1 MDACNPSPAQGAD
14 AIRSWRTELAR
25 KIASSLGSSEDRTTA
40 IPRLSLHRRNTP
52 TAPCSATY
60 EPSVVVI
67 AQGRKQVDLGHRS
80 FIYDESRYLLT
91 SIHLPIVSRVVEAS
105 EKAPCLALVLR
116 LEVPLVRELLSR
128 EDVLI
133 PPLPPQGPALSTGEV
148 TVELLSA
155 FCRLLDLT
163 ETPEDIPFLAGLIE
177 REIVYRILRG
187 PGGPRLRAIATQG
200 DWSHRTARAIAWIRA
215 NYEKP
220 LRVQELARMAGMG
233 VSTLHHHFRALTD
246 LSPLQYQKRLR
257 LQAARARMLVHGVDA
272 ATAAFEVGY
281 ESASQFSREY
291 RRFFGRPPMQDVRL
305 LRLRD
310 TPPTEA
316 VSSMPGTAQ
325 PTTQPVPG

>member
-1 MDACNPSPAQGAD
+1 MDAYNPSPSQESD
-14 AIRSWRTELAR
+14 AIRIRRTELAR
-25 KIASSLGSSEDRTTA
+25 RIALYLGSSGDRTTA
-40 IPRLSLHRRNTP
+40 IPRLSLHRRNAP

-67 AQGRKQVDLGHRS
+67 AQGRKQVDLGNRS

-105 EKAPCLALVLR
+105 DKAPCLALVLR
-116 LEVPLVRELLSR
+116 LELPLVRELLSR
-128 EDVLI
+128 DDVLI
-133 PPLPPQGPALSTGEV
+133 PPLPPQGPALSTGEM

-187 PGGPRLRAIATQG
+187 PGGAHLRAIATQG
-200 DWSHRTARAIAWIRA
+200 DRSQRTARAIAWIRA
-215 NYEKP
+215 NYQKP
-220 LRVQELARMAGMG
+220 LRVEELARMAGMG

-291 RRFFGRPPMQDVRL
+291 RRFFGRPPMQDIRL
-305 LRLRD
+305 LRLPD
-310 TPPTEA
+310 AAPMDSDVGVNGP
-316 VSSMPGTAQ
+316 
-325 PTTQPVPG
+325 TQPVPA